1 MESMK
6 LQEIIEREEFECDCQ
21 KLRESCKCKEDEK
34 FLKMKE
40 VDVLIKHITGSD

>member
-21 KLRESCKCKEDEK
+21 KLRENCKCKEDNK
-34 FLKMKE
+34 FIKMKE
-40 VDVLIKHITGSD
+40 VDEIIKDITGSD